1 MVVILAM
8 LLVLFLVGGVFLLT
22 AGLWAVAERNRV
34 AERLRD
40 LSPPGETRRATGRH
54 RRIYLRWLY
63 RLGRPL
69 VGNQTER
76 RELAELL
83 NAAGFPG
90 GEAVTLYAL
99 LRMAAALMAGASAGL
114 FMLDPAITALE
125 LAAYAAL
132 AFIIVFVGLKYVLSA
147 YATSRQAKV
156 RREMAFVLDLMV
168 LVLESGVSLDQ
179 CLRHS
184 AQSSA
189 KVAPVVNRG
198 LNVLIHDIGKG
209 TPYETAIERWGE
221 RLGVSE
227 GRELAGLFRQSLL
240 YGAELGP
247 SLRGFI
253 DEFANRRL
261 AMARESVGR
270 KAVQLTVVTVVFLL
284 PPLMALIGGPP
295 FTALFNALEQYSP

>member
-1 MVVILAM
+1 MVIVLAIL
-8 LLVLFLVGGVFLLT
+8 LLLFLIGGAILLT
-22 AGLWAVAERNRV
+22 AGLWAMAERDQV

-40 LSPPGETRRATGRH
+40 LSPQGDARRAIRRH
-54 RRIYLRWLY
+54 RRVYLAWLY
-63 RLGRPL
+63 RIGRPL

-76 RELAELL
+76 LELAELL

-90 GEAVTLYAL
+90 RDAVNLYAV
-99 LRMAAALMAGASAGL
+99 LRMAAALVAAATAGL
-114 FMLDPAITALE
+114 ATLTPETATLD
-125 LAAYAAL
+125 LAAHAAL
-132 AFIIVFVGLKYVLSA
+132 AFIVVFVGAKYALGA

-168 LVLESGVSLDQ
+168 LALESGVSLDQ
-179 CLRHS
+179 CLRHA

-198 LNVLIHDIGKG
+198 LNTLVHDIGKG
-209 TPYETAIERWGE
+209 TPYEAAIERWGE

-261 AMARESVGR
+261 TMARESVGR
-270 KAVQLTVVTVVFLL
+270 KAVQLTIVTVVFLL

-295 FTALFNALEQYSP
+295 FTAVFNALEQYSP